1 MSKKTTINRLSR
13 RHSKRKS
20 IDSIGSGHLDP
31 NTSIMDEEQTFWWND
46 LEENTFSPHS
56 MIRTENETAMQ
67 LSSNSRVDS
76 TQNST
81 TWWKNLE
88 SPNKATAST
97 RRSAA
102 VVKNNILQSSTSESE
117 KEFISRK
124 KKINLKANSRKS
136 INNAFANALN
146 DTEVIVPLKLRMKQ
160 VDYELHSDSDSK
172 SSQEKLQENKEDSNL
187 NSIEKIFKSKRSIF
201 RPRRGGGIEDQNAF
215 QDILTKDVLNSST
228 VEKSIVFEKES
239 SKRSMDRN
247 INVSKDHIDDH
258 RKSIGAP
265 QTKPLENI
273 ETDSLTLNVEKAVPE
288 TNADSSQSSV
298 IHRQYLKP
306 KSRFMQK
313 ARKSIEKNAFADAL
327 ADSNSNSF
335 TSNPN
340 KENNID
346 KSSMSRSLLSPLKR
360 SVNLKTAKAN
370 IDIMPE
376 SSPVRKSPRLSSSI
390 SKEQQSNLSMQ
401 AKNNTETNFSSSSLD
416 SDESH
421 GPKRSIFFKPKSKML
436 EKFRKRSTNPFE
448 EIVKLGNISDRR
460 SNVSI
465 KSNRASFKRETT
477 TTINRESES
486 LAIEEDSQSVK
497 NKTMSGENS
506 FETAFDIL
514 SNVEK
519 SRFEESNILSED
531 ENELLENNVLKNA
544 SKSISRKNITAKLSE
559 EKIPN
564 RKSISEK
571 TLKGH
576 EHADAIS
583 PVDKLNTNEMTV
595 IQDVSDNSNIYIDVE
610 HDSSTSISN
619 SNEGTRLI
627 LLETSKL
634 ANIEVHEDI
643 NNSYNN
649 INKEHDSDM
658 LKQLSKS
665 SPSKKDRLTNNSLR
679 NRSETAMNIEV
690 HEVNGNLHDASTEN
704 NSSMLEQSKLIP
716 SKAVRLTRNSLRTLS
731 EISKPANIEVH
742 KAINNSRNDTNKDR
756 DSNMLKSTRARLSKL
771 SRNEEPRLTRNS
783 LRNRSETPV
792 NIAVH
797 KINDNLHETSREHD
811 SSTLGQSFTLT
822 SSKARRLTR
831 NSSRTLLETS
841 KPTNVEVHEDNNS
854 YNNINKE
861 HDLDMLKQLSK
872 SSPSKKD
879 RLTHNSL
886 RNRSETAM
894 NVEVHEVNDNLHDA
908 STENNSS
915 MLEQSKLTPSKA
927 VRLTRNS
934 LRTLSKIPK
943 PANIEVHEAIN
954 NSRNNTNK
962 DRDSNML
969 KSTRARLS
977 KLSRNE
983 APLLTRNS
991 LRNRSETPVN
1001 IGVHKINDNL
1011 HETSREHDSSTLG
1024 QSLTP
1029 SKAGRLTRNSSRTLL
1044 ETSKPANVEVHED
1057 INNSYNNINKEHD
1070 SDMLKQLSKSSPT
1083 KKDRLTHNGS
1093 RNQSET
1099 LKSMNKTIEVYERS
1113 MNLIPNNEED
1123 NNVETLKTSKS
1134 GPLHIITREE
1144 IHSKDNTNTGT
1155 QKSTSLSTEME
1166 MTDGEDAESAKQT
1179 IQQNSL
1185 TKPGTSKTVNWQSVQ
1200 SSSRTNIMN
1209 NREIAHRQ
1217 KSLDKSQNDS
1227 IPTKSSSKDIS
1238 SNKQSSSK
1246 SVRKI
1251 DDFFKVKETAMEQS
1265 KRAQKLQVSGNEKMK
1280 NLKMELEEI
1289 KSRRM
1294 AAMKMNPTGEK
1305 KSAIKPKRVKLIMPK
1320 RDTKKKKLENSA
1332 TVVDKAFL
1340 VNGKVYKPPRLPRP
1354 KHWVTNRLYKFLW
1367 KRMESKYKLSTRVKS
1382 EKFMQKLVET
1392 VATVE
1397 RCKNYED
1404 YDTELE
1410 ALMKEMARLKIINNR
1425 MDFYHFCQ
1433 DFLPYDFRIKAIPM
1447 LLPGNKINIPYN
1459 PENVYIP
1466 LLDTNEQSLE
1476 I

>member
-327 ADSNSNSF
+327 ADSNSNS
-335 TSNPN
+335 
-340 KENNID
+340 
-346 KSSMSRSLLSPLKR
+346 
-360 SVNLKTAKAN
+360 
-370 IDIMPE
+370 
-376 SSPVRKSPRLSSSI
+376 
-390 SKEQQSNLSMQ
+390 
-401 AKNNTETNFSSSSLD
+401 
-416 SDESH
+416 
-421 GPKRSIFFKPKSKML
+421 
-436 EKFRKRSTNPFE
+436 
-448 EIVKLGNISDRR
+448 
-460 SNVSI
+460 
-465 KSNRASFKRETT
+465 
-477 TTINRESES
+477 
-486 LAIEEDSQSVK
+486 
-497 NKTMSGENS
+497 
-506 FETAFDIL
+506 
-514 SNVEK
+514 
-519 SRFEESNILSED
+519 
-531 ENELLENNVLKNA
+531 
-544 SKSISRKNITAKLSE
+544 
-559 EKIPN
+559 
-564 RKSISEK
+564 
-571 TLKGH
+571 
-576 EHADAIS
+576 
-583 PVDKLNTNEMTV
+583 
-595 IQDVSDNSNIYIDVE
+595 
-610 HDSSTSISN
+610 
-619 SNEGTRLI
+619 
-627 LLETSKL
+627 
-634 ANIEVHEDI
+634 
-643 NNSYNN
+643 
-649 INKEHDSDM
+649 
-658 LKQLSKS
+658 
-665 SPSKKDRLTNNSLR
+665 LR

-886 RNRSETAM
+886 
-894 NVEVHEVNDNLHDA
+894 
-908 STENNSS
+908 
-915 MLEQSKLTPSKA
+915 
-927 VRLTRNS
+927 
-934 LRTLSKIPK
+934 
-943 PANIEVHEAIN
+943 
-954 NSRNNTNK
+954 
-962 DRDSNML
+962 
-969 KSTRARLS
+969 
-977 KLSRNE
+977 
-983 APLLTRNS
+983 RNS